1 VGVSH
6 NRARIVACAEALL
19 DQFVETELLWP
30 GHFSG
35 AIQWRAHGNPPGRFG
50 DIVSRHGLAEHRCQS
65 TVVPSVML
73 LTNSKNCVAHERSDT
88 GDYSGGI
95 SSQTR
100 CVEREFAR

>member
-1 VGVSH
+1 
-6 NRARIVACAEALL
+6 L

-30 GHFSG
+30 GHFNG
-35 AIQWRAHGNPPGRFG
+35 AIFNGAPTAILRAA
-50 DIVSRHGLAEHRCQS
+50 LATSSAAMGWMS
-65 TVVPSVML
+65 TGASLPVVPSVML

-88 GDYSGGI
+88 GDYSGVI